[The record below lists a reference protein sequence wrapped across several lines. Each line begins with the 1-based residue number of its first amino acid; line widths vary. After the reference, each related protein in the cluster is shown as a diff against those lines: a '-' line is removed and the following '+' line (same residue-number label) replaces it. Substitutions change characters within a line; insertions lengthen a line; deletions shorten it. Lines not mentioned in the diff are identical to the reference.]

1 MKPLRE
7 KRHYEKPV
15 MRVHELQGRQQ
26 LLAGSGGLGD
36 RGPYDPSDINPF
48 GN

>member
-15 MRVHELQGRQQ
+15 MQVHELQGRQQ

-36 RGPYDPSDINPF
+36 RDYDPSDINPF